1 MLMSTH
7 MYHIKKAKN
16 RKIAI
21 ILSQIQRDY
30 KVNTDHLFGIIH
42 QQINRALRVQFDVQ
56 KLTDIGAEH
65 YEECL
70 KMIDEYFFTIWT
82 SGMVMQNC
90 LSIPIAWRVVNP
102 SLEAVSH
109 NR

>member
-30 KVNTDHLFGIIH
+30 KVNTDHLSGIIH

-56 KLTDIGAEH
+56 KLSDIGAEH
-65 YEECL
+65 YEE
-70 KMIDEYFFTIWT
+70 
-82 SGMVMQNC
+82 S
-90 LSIPIAWRVVNP
+90 
-102 SLEAVSH
+102 
-109 NR
+109 